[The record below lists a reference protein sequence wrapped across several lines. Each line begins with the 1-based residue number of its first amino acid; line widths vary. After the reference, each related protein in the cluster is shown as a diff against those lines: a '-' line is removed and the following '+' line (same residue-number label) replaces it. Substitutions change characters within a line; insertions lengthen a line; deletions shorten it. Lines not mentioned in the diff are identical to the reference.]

1 MKRQLLAVIDALEDL
16 QATGHYIVMYS
27 VSGHVCDFSVEIFCG
42 EWYNGAKPMFKQSIY
57 TDRPLSEQYGNA
69 GKLDLLELESFVRA
83 LVRKVSQRTPILSE
97 NM

>member
-42 EWYNGAKPMFKQSIY
+42 
-57 TDRPLSEQYGNA
+57 R
-69 GKLDLLELESFVRA
+69 V
-83 LVRKVSQRTPILSE
+83 V
-97 NM
+97 